1 MAAIMDRNGLMLALR
16 SVGLVVVFILVSGL
30 SGCGYEARLIRD
42 TPAGGLVSFPVQTEA
57 DIFSSEGRRD
67 ALRLIREKCP
77 QGSRIVK
84 DGELPKV
91 SQATDRVWR
100 GQMGTDR
107 VWGIQFVCEST
118 ASH

>member
-1 MAAIMDRNGLMLALR
+1 MIAPR
-16 SVGLVVVFILVSGL
+16 SVALVFVLAFVGGL
-30 SGCGYEARLIRD
+30 SGCGHEARLIRD
-42 TPAGGLVSFPVQTEA
+42 TQTGGLVSYPVQTDA
-57 DIFSSEGRRD
+57 DVLSSEGRRD

-84 DGELPKV
+84 EGELPKV

-118 ASH
+118 EPH